1 MSDHGRA
8 EMNKKGTASR
18 GLFAWFTSRD
28 KRNAPTEGAFLPAEI
43 FEAQLNRERARAD
56 RSGST
61 FVVLTFK
68 VELDQADRALTEG
81 AERLLADTLTGELRL
96 CDTKGWHANGTTSVA
111 AILPNTSE
119 FESYTPMRRAETAF
133 RERFKRAFPGVSDAP
148 QLQCGV
154 HAYPSEG
161 SWGRRGARDVDVP
174 VKIAKEVFSEREA
187 VVATA
192 NGNGHHG

>member
-1 MSDHGRA
+1 MK
-8 EMNKKGTASR
+8 KKGTASR
-18 GLFAWFTSRD
+18 GLFAWFTARD
-28 KRNAPTEGAFLPAEI
+28 KRNASTEGAFLPADI

-68 VELDQADRALTEG
+68 VEMDEKDRALTEG

-96 CDTKGWHANGTTSVA
+96 CDTKGWHENGTTSVA

-119 FESYTPMRRAETAF
+119 HESYTPMRRAETVF
-133 RERFKRAFPGVSDAP
+133 RERFKHAFPGVAETP

-154 HAYPSEG
+154 HAYPCEG
-161 SWGRRGARDVDVP
+161 SWGRRGARDIDVP
-174 VKIAKEVFSEREA
+174 VKLATKVFTQPEA
-187 VVATA
+187 AVASI
-192 NGNGHHG
+192 NGNGHHD